1 MEKIKKS
8 LYFNMALLILMVY
21 ELVAAILTKWL
32 LGIYFGAFII
42 IIYSFAL
49 IYYIYKIK
57 KNNNKIN

>member
-32 LGIYFGAFII
+32 LGIY
-42 IIYSFAL
+42 L
-49 IYYIYKIK
+49 
-57 KNNNKIN
+57 

>member
-32 LGIYFGAFII
+32 LGIYLGAFII